1 MKPKQADILRHAST
15 LFNREGYQ
23 SPSIERIAEHAG
35 ISKMT
40 FYRYYADKEALILAI
55 LKQKESEFMQDLAQI
70 TADKASARE
79 KLFAVFDYYHRW
91 FTCETFHGCMFTR
104 ALFEYG
110 ASSPAIREQCSRF
123 KSLLWQFFRDILL
136 QVLKPEPAERVASDD
151 GDAHRWRH
159 RRPAGRVR
167 RMPGDPA
174 RGDRLERG
182 QSAYLLRRRY
192 AVR

>member
-123 KSLLWQFFRDILL
+123 KSLLWQFLPRY
-136 QVLKPEPAERVASDD
+136 PPAGVKTGTCRAGGHDD